1 MLEKKS
7 VPFFIMLFS
16 FSVLLQ
22 SCAGPSKPAVSQ
34 VQMQEVPVGTGFKEE
49 GKGGSGPG
57 NLASMGQKKLNSAPA
72 VKEVTPLAGLETPA
86 PGVNAATTRRDLI
99 RARFPGKKVF
109 FPDELSVPENKP
121 EYKIGT
127 DDVISVLVWN
137 QSDLSLP
144 NVTVRKDGMIS
155 FPLIGNVKVA
165 GLTIPQVEDLL
176 KTELT
181 RFLTKPQ
188 VSVNPKEMNSQR
200 VFIIGPI
207 RRPSILGGGPLLPY
221 YFVKAGSTLLE
232 ALGDVEF
239 SSEADLAAS
248 YISRRDVIIP
258 INVKTLL
265 RDGDLSQNIYLEPG
279 DRIVIATPLKEVRV
293 LGEVNGPH
301 IYKLK
306 MEDTLLDALSMAKGV
321 KKESADLYMAYVARN
336 KQIIPVSL
344 KRLLDFGDMTQ
355 NIVMEDGDVVYIP
368 NIDEKKYFVLGEVH
382 KPGVVYYK
390 DPVDVVEAIAQGGGF
405 LTTAQ
410 RSQVVVVRG
419 DLRSPQVY
427 ELNMLA
433 MLEGASFE
441 RFPLQKG
448 DIVYI
453 PRTMI
458 ADWNVFI
465 SQLIPTAALAAVID
479 LMVKP

>member
-1 MLEKKS
+1 MREKKS
-7 VPFFIMLFS
+7 SPLFLIL
-16 FSVLLQ
+16 FTFCLLAQ
-22 SCAGPSKPAVSQ
+22 SCAGPSKPAVSP
-34 VQMQEVPVGTGFKEE
+34 VRVHEVPNGSVLSDD
-49 GKGGSGPG
+49 GKGVPVRENSGSMKEKRA
-57 NLASMGQKKLNSAPA
+57 NYAPA
-72 VKEVTPLAGLETPA
+72 VKEVTPIASLEAPA
-86 PGVNAATTRRDLI
+86 PVVNGASTRRDLI
-99 RARFPGKKVF
+99 RARFPGKKVL
-109 FPDELSVPENKP
+109 FPDELGLPEQKP
-121 EYKIGT
+121 EYKIGA

-137 QSDLSLP
+137 QPDLTLP
-144 NVTVRKDGMIS
+144 TVTVRKDGMIS
-155 FPLIGNVKVA
+155 FPLIGNLKVA
-165 GLTIPQVEDLL
+165 GLTIPEVEELL
-176 KTELT
+176 KAELT

-232 ALGDVEF
+232 ALADVEF
-239 SSEADLAAS
+239 SFEADLAAS
-248 YISRRDVIIP
+248 YISRRDMIIP
-258 INVKTLL
+258 INVKMLL
-265 RDGDLSQNIYLEPG
+265 KDGDLSQNLFLEPG
-279 DRIVIATPLKEVRV
+279 DRIVIATPLKEVKV
-293 LGEVNGPH
+293 LGEVNGPYT
-301 IYKLK
+301 YKLK
-306 MEDTLLDALSMAKGV
+306 MDDTLLDAVSMAKGV
-321 KKESADLYMAYVARN
+321 KKESADLYMAYVARS

-368 NIDEKKYFVLGEVH
+368 NIDEKKYFVLGEVQ
-382 KPGVVYYK
+382 KPGVVYYR

-410 RSQVVVVRG
+410 RSQVVIVRG

-433 MLEGASFE
+433 MLEGSSFE

-453 PRTMI
+453 PRTLI

-479 LMVKP
+479 LMAKP